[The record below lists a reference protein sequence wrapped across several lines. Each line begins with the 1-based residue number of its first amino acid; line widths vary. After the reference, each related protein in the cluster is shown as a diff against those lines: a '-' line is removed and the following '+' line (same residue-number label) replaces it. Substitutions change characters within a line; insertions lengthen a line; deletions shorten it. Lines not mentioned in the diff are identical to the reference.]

1 VINMSKPSRRHSRRK
16 GQSMVE
22 FALILVLV
30 AVVAMTAITVTG
42 NQLLLTFQDIQEA
55 VANPGDAGGASAYL
69 CPDGST
75 AILHGHKYHCQ

>member
-1 VINMSKPSRRHSRRK
+1 MLQWIRDRMQRK

-22 FALILVLV
+22 FALILVLI
-30 AVVAMTAITVTG
+30 AVVAMVTIAATG

-55 VANPGDAGGASAYL
+55 VANPGDSGSTSTYT

-75 AILHGHKYHCQ
+75 AVLHGHKYHCG

>member
-1 VINMSKPSRRHSRRK
+1 MLQWIRDRMQRK

-22 FALILVLV
+22 FALILVLI
-30 AVVAMTAITVTG
+30 AVVAMVTIAATG

-55 VANPGDAGGASAYL
+55 VANPGDAGSTSTYT

-75 AILHGHKYHCQ
+75 AVLHGHKYHCS

>member
-1 VINMSKPSRRHSRRK
+1 MMKSSRRHNRRK

-42 NQLLLTFQDIQEA
+42 NQLVLTFQDIEEA
-55 VANPGDAGGASAYL
+55 VTNPEDAGDAAPFTCPGGTPAVQ
-69 CPDGST
+69 
-75 AILHGHKYHCQ
+75 HGHKYHCH